1 MSYVIALSLFML
13 LINFYRKVFL
23 FEVFMLIGDWDL
35 GGTGSSFSVIMIA
48 GPLITFFECF

>member
-23 FEVFMLIGDWDL
+23 FEVLMLIGDWDL
-35 GGTGSSFSVIMIA
+35 GGTGSSFSEIMIA